1 MVKFIAFILLCLV
14 VFNLFKG
21 LKHLLKGE
29 SSEKQVV
36 KSLTYRVI
44 FSVCLLVFLVVAAL
58 MGWIQPHGVDPN
70 RVYHAPGQNPS
81 SVDTQDQS
89 DQ

>member
-21 LKHLLKGE
+21 LNHLIKGE

-44 FSVCLLVFLVVAAL
+44 FSVCLLVFLIVAAL
-58 MGWIQPHGVDPN
+58 MGWIQPHGVNPN
-70 RVYHAPGQNPS
+70 QTYSAPGIVPAA
-81 SVDTQDQS
+81 DTQEQS
-89 DQ
+89 NN